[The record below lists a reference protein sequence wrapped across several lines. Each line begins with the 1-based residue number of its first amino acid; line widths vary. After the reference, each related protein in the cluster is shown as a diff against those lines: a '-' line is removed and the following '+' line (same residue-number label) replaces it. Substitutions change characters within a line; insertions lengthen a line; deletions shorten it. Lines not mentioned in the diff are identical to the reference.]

1 MRLPWWFPLGSVPEV
16 EAREL
21 AQRLESEPNLQL
33 LDVRSESEYANG
45 HIAGA
50 LCVPIQSFRQTYH
63 SLGLD
68 PDHPV
73 MVVCLSSHRSVPAV
87 RLLNNDGYDSYQLA
101 NGMNAWLREG
111 LPTVTD

>member
-1 MRLPWWFPLGSVPEV
+1 MRLPWWLPLGSVPEI
-16 EAREL
+16 EAQEL
-21 AQRLESEPNLQL
+21 AQRLKVEPELQL
-33 LDVRSESEYANG
+33 VDVRSESEYASG
-45 HIAGA
+45 HIRGA
-50 LCVPIQSFRQTYH
+50 RSVPIQNFRKTYP

-68 PDHPV
+68 PGQPV
-73 MVVCLSSHRSVPAV
+73 MVVCLSSHRSLPAV